1 MAATLSR
8 QLVLSADGFFILGT
22 RGLHPVP
29 PRGPSTPRSLHPR
42 QLELA
47 RWEQGLE
54 DRRPGQLGTKAPVPG
69 ASETRRGRPL
79 PPRGRA
85 VTRAVSRT
93 LPSAPAPG
101 GRCGSSWRAS
111 GCWRRAGNGAHA
123 APQAWRDASVAGGR
137 QVCLSSFLS
146 LPFPR
151 CRAVP
156 EDSASLRSRDRQ
168 ASSAPRKPPQGRT
181 GISPLRAEAIKM
193 FSVHRGVRR
202 RSDTFPHLFFFFSV
216 NIADFVSNL
225 SADV

>member
-101 GRCGSSWRAS
+101 GRCGSSWPAS
-111 GCWRRAGNGAHA
+111 GCWRREGNGAHA
-123 APQAWRDASVAGGR
+123 APQAWRDFRHTTLPSPEASRSACPLSCPYLFRAVEGSRGAVELSRKTPRPFGAVTDRRPRPPGSRPKAGPESLLFVPKLLKCFLSTEASDEEATR
-137 QVCLSSFLS
+137 FHTSSSF
-146 LPFPR
+146 FR
-151 CRAVP
+151 
-156 EDSASLRSRDRQ
+156 
-168 ASSAPRKPPQGRT
+168 
-181 GISPLRAEAIKM
+181 
-193 FSVHRGVRR
+193 
-202 RSDTFPHLFFFFSV
+202 
-216 NIADFVSNL
+216 
-225 SADV
+225 